1 MATLIGRIITV
12 RKYHNVIFSD
22 IYNYGSSPIVQ
33 VVMNKDKAVDLHKG
47 DIVEITGRETY
58 SEKRQNTLA
67 VENIK
72 VLARASVSIN
82 GIKKDFNLDS
92 KRHDM
97 SNGLPG
103 MESIYIWNIKNEL
116 MRRLG
121 DLMRAEGMTQVYTP
135 VFTYYRGT
143 QNVEPFVTFA
153 KDGSQRYLRITQEIY
168 HKRVLAATMAPIFE
182 FGSVFRRMGTN
193 KDRGEEYLVL
203 ELVYPQW
210 KIKDLIELISKIWD
224 KVRTIPKL
232 EEFHCIE
239 NFKEKLYVSTFDE
252 IIKKNNSIYRVKQ
265 DETAGIA
272 DEGYAAFNL
281 NERLK
286 MEFDKQIKP
295 KIMGPEIV
303 IDYPAG
309 SPLAKQEAGKS
320 LELEWILGGVSIAH
334 GYEDEIDPRIVYG
347 GFKKQSD
354 ILKSRGI
361 KAEIDAD
368 FMDALN
374 EGVPPS
380 ASLAIGIDRLVEVL
394 VGATNLRSIAR
405 LF

>member
-153 KDGSQRYLRITQEIY
+153 KDG
-168 HKRVLAATMAPIFE
+168 
-182 FGSVFRRMGTN
+182 VF
-193 KDRGEEYLVL
+193 
-203 ELVYPQW
+203 
-210 KIKDLIELISKIWD
+210 
-224 KVRTIPKL
+224 
-232 EEFHCIE
+232 C
-239 NFKEKLYVSTFDE
+239 
-252 IIKKNNSIYRVKQ
+252 
-265 DETAGIA
+265 
-272 DEGYAAFNL
+272 
-281 NERLK
+281 
-286 MEFDKQIKP
+286 
-295 KIMGPEIV
+295 
-303 IDYPAG
+303 
-309 SPLAKQEAGKS
+309 
-320 LELEWILGGVSIAH
+320 
-334 GYEDEIDPRIVYG
+334 
-347 GFKKQSD
+347 
-354 ILKSRGI
+354 
-361 KAEIDAD
+361 
-368 FMDALN
+368 
-374 EGVPPS
+374 
-380 ASLAIGIDRLVEVL
+380 
-394 VGATNLRSIAR
+394 
-405 LF
+405 LFSE